1 VNGTTLVKI
10 KTLEDE
16 MKKREKHVKK
26 EVRFLETDKS
36 KV

>member
-16 MKKREKHVKK
+16 MKRKRKTCK
-26 EVRFLETDKS
+26 ELRFLETDKS